1 MTNTLLPPDAG
12 RTVQLGAL
20 GVRFILGTDQT
31 GGGFAA
37 LAALQAHYGLE
48 MDMSSVERL
57 TREHGLAE
65 MG

>member
-1 MTNTLLPPDAG
+1 
-12 RTVQLGAL
+12 VQLGAL
-20 GVRFILGTDQT
+20 GVRFMLGPDQT

-37 LAALQAHYGLE
+37 IAALQAHDGLE